1 MTELQNTSTDSL
13 SKRERRLLKQQ
24 RRRERKE
31 RQAQME
37 VDILERATDVI
48 NLALNQQLQE
58 MGNTRQVRQPAQQIQ
73 YVTHS
78 RQMDPAK
85 SQGRYAGVGSQ
96 SGCQACKRR
105 LFDPF

>member
-1 MTELQNTSTDSL
+1 MTELQNTDTESL

-24 RRRERKE
+24 RRQERKE
-31 RQAQME
+31 RHAQME

-58 MGNTRQVRQPAQQIQ
+58 IGANRTVPRAPRQIQ

-78 RQMDPAK
+78 NSAGFVESK
-85 SQGRYAGVGSQ
+85 GRYAGVGSQ

-105 LFDPF
+105 LFDPI